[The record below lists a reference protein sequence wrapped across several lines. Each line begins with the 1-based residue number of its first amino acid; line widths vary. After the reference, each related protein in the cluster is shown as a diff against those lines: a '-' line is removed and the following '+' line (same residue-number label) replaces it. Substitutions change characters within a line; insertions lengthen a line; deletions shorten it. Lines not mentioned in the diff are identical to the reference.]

1 MNAKRRI
8 AHIQSLLADIGLEK
22 ERLRMFQ
29 MSSAQAAQFA
39 EAAQQMAEQIE
50 ALGPNPLRMSVQLP
64 EENQREEKKPNTP
77 DASIKGKE
85 EHVL

>member
-8 AHIQSLLADIGLEK
+8 AYIQSLLADIGLEK

-39 EAAQQMAEQIE
+39 EAAKQMAEQIE
-50 ALGPNPLRMSVQLP
+50 ALGSNPLRKRVQLP
-64 EENQREEKKPNTP
+64 EENQREENEPNNA
-77 DASIKGKE
+77 DSSILGKE